1 MLNENPTDTEA
12 LDRIAEI
19 LRVEQWTPDTLGL
32 IADIVVATN
41 RVTWIEE
48 N

>member
-1 MLNENPTDTEA
+1 MLNENPTDSEA

-19 LRVEQWTPDTLGL
+19 LCIEEWTPDTLGL
-32 IADIVVATN
+32 IADIVAGTDRTTFV
-41 RVTWIEE
+41 EE